1 VWSRVY
7 HPVIELWVLASD
19 VWVVKMSLSAQLGR
33 IVDLDVIEMCK
44 SVTNS
49 SKSTGNL
56 IIYT

>member
-1 VWSRVY
+1 MWSRVY

-44 SVTNS
+44 SVN
-49 SKSTGNL
+49 
-56 IIYT
+56 